1 MKDCIIPLFPLPS
14 LMLYTFFT
22 FLTQSEAIKMN
33 NDLPGLCLFL
43 STNFELVVMNVL
55 FSCHCSW
62 FWTRPHLE
70 VNLPSRRCSHPP
82 RKHKTLLQS
91 GSKSQRKFQHL
102 ITMEIEKL
110 LFYERSIGSVFCQ
123 KLKLFAILL
132 SSTEKYGHLL
142 LFVTKKGFFF

>member
-55 FSCHCSW
+55 FSCHCSR

-102 ITMEIEKL
+102 ITMEIEKQ
-110 LFYERSIGSVFCQ
+110 YHQKKEHRISILPFSHKFQ
-123 KLKLFAILL
+123 TRLAKHIPN
-132 SSTEKYGHLL
+132 
-142 LFVTKKGFFF
+142 